1 MVGPQQISFGG
12 DLLAFHLPRTLHFLL
27 LSFNECSLFLELRLA
42 FVFHLDFCSDLVL
55 SFVQRTGDDDVS
67 RSLEGIVN
75 VQKEMAEERKHAR
88 SKEMEE
94 NWLAGERKPS
104 MDERLAATEKRKA
117 AMEETLSLME

>member
-1 MVGPQQISFGG
+1 
-12 DLLAFHLPRTLHFLL
+12 
-27 LSFNECSLFLELRLA
+27 
-42 FVFHLDFCSDLVL
+42 
-55 SFVQRTGDDDVS
+55 
-67 RSLEGIVN
+67 LEGIVN